1 MYHVPKIKK
10 FNIVTQQSQKSWRSN
25 LSSESK
31 RNIFLQDI
39 SQNLLLL
46 KEDLVNYFESNKDY
60 LFPTSNEEYIC
71 LDSSSF
77 VVSPEDLLYRLID
90 IIKNN
95 DFIFRLE
102 EASNTIISLSN
113 EIGEL
118 KSELKNVIK
127 KGNNDDSLSSFRSD
141 YQGTISQDLINKL
154 KEKNMINKKIIKDY
168 DNLVDEYII
177 GLTQKSAYE
186 SKIKNLENNLKD
198 FNITKIKN
206 EELSVNN
213 KQMTNEILLN
223 KNEINELKRL
233 NNKLYEEN
241 IKAKDEVQRLN
252 KVIEFK
258 DKEYKELAEK
268 NNQLS
273 KEIYTS
279 NMTLKRNEEKIKLI
293 MDNFNETKEKNKI
306 IIQEQEKK
314 ICDKEDEINELQKK
328 LKINIKNL
336 IEDTKNGNLEFM
348 LDDINDKLKIIF
360 KGELICTISK
370 FKREFQTSFLARKKN
385 HINSNIHPVLS
396 EIKLDKN
403 KINRKMTM
411 SNNNKVC
418 EINNFNITYKL
429 SQNEYDI
436 DYSNSSNINKIS
448 SDSKGN
454 NSSICLEKLCQ
465 QISNSGITNPQSSQK
480 SKSKSIKKNNLKN
493 YADNFFKE
501 YSEKKNKKFKRSM
514 TDFKIGKRINKNI
527 SKIHSFGIDV
537 ESIKEEKDEDNLSI
551 SSFEYKIDSKKRN
564 ITKKIEKSNALSS
577 MSSFLDTNSFIP
589 LKKENVNN
597 FIINCVEN
605 FSINRKYFYPNNVRL
620 NIKKINIKRI
630 IPIDNDIDKNE
641 NISNDSEICEIF

>member
-118 KSELKNVIK
+118 KSELKNLIK

-186 SKIKNLENNLKD
+186 TKIKNLENNLKD
-198 FNITKIKN
+198 YNTTKIKI

-223 KNEINELKRL
+223 KNEISELKRL

-241 IKAKDEVQRLN
+241 IKAKDGVQRLN

-258 DKEYKELAEK
+258 DKEYKELTEK

-273 KEIYTS
+273 KEIYIS
-279 NMTLKRNEEKIKLI
+279 NMTLKRNEEKMKLI
-293 MDNFNETKEKNKI
+293 MDNFNETKENNKI
-306 IIQEQEKK
+306 LIQEQEKK
-314 ICDKEDEINELQKK
+314 IYDKENEINELQKK
-328 LKINIKNL
+328 LKNNIKNL
-336 IEDTKNGNLEFM
+336 IEDTKNGNLEFI

-370 FKREFQTSFLARKKN
+370 FKREFQTSFLSRKKN
-385 HINSNIHPVLS
+385 NINSNIHPVLS

-411 SNNNKVC
+411 SENNKV
-418 EINNFNITYKL
+418 
-429 SQNEYDI
+429 
-436 DYSNSSNINKIS
+436 
-448 SDSKGN
+448 
-454 NSSICLEKLCQ
+454 
-465 QISNSGITNPQSSQK
+465 
-480 SKSKSIKKNNLKN
+480 
-493 YADNFFKE
+493 
-501 YSEKKNKKFKRSM
+501 
-514 TDFKIGKRINKNI
+514 FKILYFSNK
-527 SKIHSFGIDV
+527 
-537 ESIKEEKDEDNLSI
+537 
-551 SSFEYKIDSKKRN
+551 
-564 ITKKIEKSNALSS
+564 
-577 MSSFLDTNSFIP
+577 
-589 LKKENVNN
+589 
-597 FIINCVEN
+597 
-605 FSINRKYFYPNNVRL
+605 
-620 NIKKINIKRI
+620 
-630 IPIDNDIDKNE
+630 
-641 NISNDSEICEIF
+641 

>member
-118 KSELKNVIK
+118 KSELKNLIK

-141 YQGTISQDLINKL
+141 YQGTISQDIINKL

-186 SKIKNLENNLKD
+186 TKIKNLENNLKD
-198 FNITKIKN
+198 YNTTKIKI

-213 KQMTNEILLN
+213 KQMSNEILLN
-223 KNEINELKRL
+223 KNEISELKRL

-241 IKAKDEVQRLN
+241 IKAKDAVQRLN

-258 DKEYKELAEK
+258 DKEYKELTEK

-273 KEIYTS
+273 KEIYIS
-279 NMTLKRNEEKIKLI
+279 NMTLKRNEEKMKLI
-293 MDNFNETKEKNKI
+293 MDNFNETKENNKI
-306 IIQEQEKK
+306 LIQEQEKK
-314 ICDKEDEINELQKK
+314 IYDKENEINELQKK
-328 LKINIKNL
+328 LKNNIKNL
-336 IEDTKNGNLEFM
+336 IEDTKNGNLEFI

-370 FKREFQTSFLARKKN
+370 FKREFQTSFLSRKKN
-385 HINSNIHPVLS
+385 NINSNIHPVLS

-411 SNNNKVC
+411 SENNKVC

-454 NSSICLEKLCQ
+454 NSSICLDKLCQ

-514 TDFKIGKRINKNI
+514 TDFKIGKRISKNI

-551 SSFEYKIDSKKRN
+551 SSFEYKIDNKKEN
-564 ITKKIEKSNALSS
+564 ISKKIEKSNALSS

-630 IPIDNDIDKNE
+630 IPIENDTDKNE

>member
-60 LFPTSNEEYIC
+60 LFPISNEEYIC

-118 KSELKNVIK
+118 KSELKNLIK

-186 SKIKNLENNLKD
+186 TKIKNLENNLKD
-198 FNITKIKN
+198 YNTTKIKI

-223 KNEINELKRL
+223 KNEISELKRL

-241 IKAKDEVQRLN
+241 IKAKDGVQRLN

-258 DKEYKELAEK
+258 DKEYKELTEK

-279 NMTLKRNEEKIKLI
+279 NMTLKRNEEKMKLI
-293 MDNFNETKEKNKI
+293 MDNFNETKENNKI
-306 IIQEQEKK
+306 LIQEQEKK
-314 ICDKEDEINELQKK
+314 IYDKENEINELQKK
-328 LKINIKNL
+328 LKNNI
-336 IEDTKNGNLEFM
+336 IY
-348 LDDINDKLKIIF
+348 LDIKII
-360 KGELICTISK
+360 L
-370 FKREFQTSFLARKKN
+370 
-385 HINSNIHPVLS
+385 
-396 EIKLDKN
+396 
-403 KINRKMTM
+403 
-411 SNNNKVC
+411 
-418 EINNFNITYKL
+418 
-429 SQNEYDI
+429 
-436 DYSNSSNINKIS
+436 
-448 SDSKGN
+448 
-454 NSSICLEKLCQ
+454 
-465 QISNSGITNPQSSQK
+465 
-480 SKSKSIKKNNLKN
+480 
-493 YADNFFKE
+493 
-501 YSEKKNKKFKRSM
+501 
-514 TDFKIGKRINKNI
+514 
-527 SKIHSFGIDV
+527 
-537 ESIKEEKDEDNLSI
+537 
-551 SSFEYKIDSKKRN
+551 
-564 ITKKIEKSNALSS
+564 
-577 MSSFLDTNSFIP
+577 
-589 LKKENVNN
+589 
-597 FIINCVEN
+597 
-605 FSINRKYFYPNNVRL
+605 
-620 NIKKINIKRI
+620 
-630 IPIDNDIDKNE
+630 
-641 NISNDSEICEIF
+641 